1 MRLVTLPALV
11 LGRGTEAK
19 RSLAAGFAI
28 LIAFSLV
35 LASPMA
41 DAQNGLT
48 LPTTPVRM
56 EASNGTLSYFNT
68 TLSDIAQG
76 YDVTNG
82 SYPGWCVDTT
92 AEMTR
97 SPAIHTVS
105 LYSSIDAPGE
115 LGSQRWDMVNYIL
128 NHKQGTAQDIQQAIW
143 YFVNSDGNFTPS
155 STTAWA
161 IVNDAL
167 TNGSGFVPKRGQVI
181 AIICFPLV
189 LLPTPTS
196 IQITVIELTVPPLT
210 GDITG
215 PDGTPDGRVD
225 MRDIGLVA
233 RHFQET
239 VPPAP
244 PILDLYQDGKIDMRD
259 IGIVARHFGDHHP

>member
-1 MRLVTLPALV
+1 MALHLV
-11 LGRGTEAK
+11 LVGPV
-19 RSLAAGFAI
+19 AG
-28 LIAFSLV
+28 
-35 LASPMA
+35 
-41 DAQNGLT
+41 AQSGLT
-48 LPTTPVRM
+48 LPTTPIRL
-56 EASNGTLSYFNT
+56 EASDDTQSYFNI

-82 SYPGWCVDTT
+82 TYSGWCIDRT

-97 SPAIHTVS
+97 SPAIHTVR

-128 NHKQGTAQDIQQAIW
+128 NHKQGTAQDIQEAIW
-143 YFVNSDGNFTPS
+143 YFVDSDGSFTPS
-155 STTAWA
+155 STVAWA

-167 TNGSGFVPKRGQVI
+167 ANGSGFVPRLGQVM

-196 IQITVIELTVPPLT
+196 VQITIIELTVPPLT
-210 GDITG
+210 GDVTG

-239 VPPAP
+239 IPPAP
-244 PILDLYQDGKIDMRD
+244 QILDLYQDGKIDMRD
-259 IGIVARHFGDHHP
+259 IGIVARHFGERHP